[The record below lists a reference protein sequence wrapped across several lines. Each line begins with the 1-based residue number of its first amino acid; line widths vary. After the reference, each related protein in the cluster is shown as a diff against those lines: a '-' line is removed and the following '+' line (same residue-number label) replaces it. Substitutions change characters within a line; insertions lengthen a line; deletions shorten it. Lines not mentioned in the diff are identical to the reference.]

1 MSNITRWNPM
11 RDMLSLQDS
20 MDRLFDSLY
29 HRPGGMSAFD
39 NLNTPAMDLYQTD
52 QSIIVKVSLPGVKAE
67 DVHVSVAGDVFTI
80 QGSMKQEEE
89 TKDAEYH
96 IRERVSGDFTRS
108 VALPA
113 PVVVEKAS
121 AEFEDGILTL
131 NLPKAAES
139 RSKTITVKSK

>member
-11 RDMLSLQDS
+11 RDMLSMQDS

-67 DVHVSVAGDVFTI
+67 DVHVSVAGDVLTI
-80 QGSMKQEEE
+80 QGGMKQEEE

-108 VALPA
+108 VALPV